1 MDWSDRIG
9 RRIKP
14 RDLHVFLAVAEQGNM
29 AKAADSLAIS
39 RPVVSKTIADL
50 ERALGVRLF
59 DRNPQ
64 RVEPTLYGRALAKRS
79 ITIFDELRQSVKDIE
94 FLTDPTAGELR
105 VGCPEV
111 MAAGLVG
118 AAIGRLAA
126 QHPKLVFH
134 TELGTIDDLQFHS
147 LRERKCELVIGR
159 QWSST
164 HAPDLAVESLFH
176 EQLFVVAGLHS
187 RWAARRKMLL
197 AQLLDEP
204 WILSPVEMEPG
215 APVAEGFRAI
225 GVAGPRT
232 TIWSQSLN
240 LRNNLLA
247 SGQFLTVIPGSVL
260 RFGQQPMFKVLPIKL
275 PRWRLPIAI
284 ITLKNRTISPVAQLF
299 IGCVRKL
306 TERFAKDG

>member
-134 TELGTIDDLQFHS
+134 CSSIRISFS
-147 LRERKCELVIGR
+147 GR
-159 QWSST
+159 C
-164 HAPDLAVESLFH
+164 
-176 EQLFVVAGLHS
+176 
-187 RWAARRKMLL
+187 R
-197 AQLLDEP
+197 
-204 WILSPVEMEPG
+204 
-215 APVAEGFRAI
+215 
-225 GVAGPRT
+225 PRF
-232 TIWSQSLN
+232 W
-240 LRNNLLA
+240 
-247 SGQFLTVIPGSVL
+247 
-260 RFGQQPMFKVLPIKL
+260 
-275 PRWRLPIAI
+275 
-284 ITLKNRTISPVAQLF
+284 ISPLETATRRSLALRAPWRQ
-299 IGCVRKL
+299 
-306 TERFAKDG
+306 EA